1 MLNFGS
7 TTAQASAYEACIHMR
22 TPLHPPKTPETCKK
36 KKACLVWL
44 KKLWGVQQI
53 ARLKRFFYLPLSIKY
68 KDLTRKSCVFV
79 ISFVQCWKLYYI
91 YIFSTQRTTDFD
103 KLKRNM
109 NDGTIVFLASLLII
123 LTWKLLLLYSFWY
136 KIISCFKKRIYS
148 FFQL

>member
-1 MLNFGS
+1 MAPQQHRL
-7 TTAQASAYEACIHMR
+7 QHMR
-22 TPLHPPKTPETCKK
+22 HAFTCARLCTHLKHQRHAKK